1 MTTQQSPLPRPRSGP
16 LTTGPSRAA
25 ARAMLRA
32 VGLSESDLTLPQV
45 AVASS
50 WNEVT
55 PCNLHLNGLAAA
67 AKEGVRQAGA
77 VPLEFGTIA
86 VSDGISMG
94 TEGMKASLVSRE
106 IIADSVELMM
116 HAEQF
121 DALVAVAGCD
131 KSLPGMLMACA
142 RVDVPAAFLY
152 GGTILPGHA
161 LGRTLTIQDVFE
173 AVGGHAAGEVSDADL
188 LAVEKA
194 ACPGA
199 GSCAGMYT
207 ANTMSACAEA
217 LGMTLPGEST
227 APAVSAERTELARR
241 TGEVVVAALAAG
253 LTPRQVMTRAAFLNA
268 ATVVMATAGSTNAVL
283 HLLAIAAEARVELTL
298 DDFDQVSRRTPVIAS
313 MRPSGMYIMSE
324 LDQVGG
330 VPVILRELLSA
341 GLIDGDAL
349 TVNGRTI
356 GENVADAPEPDGK
369 VLRPVAE
376 AFKADGGL
384 AVLRGNL
391 VPRGAVVKTP
401 GIETLRFDGRA
412 RVFEREEDCFAAVTA
427 GQVAKGDVLVIRNE
441 GPRGGPGMREM
452 LAVTAAIKG
461 AGLGKDVVLVT
472 DGRFSGA
479 TFGACVAHA
488 APEAWDGGPIAL
500 VRDGDGI
507 LLDVPERRLELAVDD
522 AELARR
528 KADWKR
534 PAPNYSSGAIAK
546 YAALVT
552 GADTGAVCVVPAG
565 SAGRHHTRASWA
577 AWCAAVVPARPAQRQ

>member
-1 MTTQQSPLPRPRSGP
+1 MTSELPRPRSGP
-16 LTTGPSRAA
+16 LTTGPSRAP

-32 VGLSESDLTLPQV
+32 VGLSEEDLGRPQV

-55 PCNLHLNGLAAA
+55 PCNVHLNGLAAA

-106 IIADSVELMM
+106 VIADSVELMVN
-116 HAEQF
+116 AERF
-121 DALVAVAGCD
+121 DALVAIAGCD

-142 RVDVPAAFLY
+142 RLDVPAAFLY

-161 LGRTLTIQDVFE
+161 LGKTLTIQDVFE
-173 AVGGHAAGEVSDADL
+173 AVGGHAAGDVSDADL
-188 LAVEKA
+188 LAIERA

-207 ANTMSACAEA
+207 ANTMSMCAEA
-217 LGMTLPGEST
+217 MGMTLPGEASP
-227 APAVSAERTELARR
+227 PAVSAGRTDLARR
-241 TGEVVVAALAAG
+241 TGAVVVEALAAG
-253 LTPRQVMTRAAFLNA
+253 LHPRQIMTRAAFLNA
-268 ATVVMATAGSTNAVL
+268 ITMVMATAGSTNAVL
-283 HLLAIAAEARVELTL
+283 HLLAIAHEAGVELTL
-298 DDFDQVSRRTPVIAS
+298 DDFDEVSRRTPVIAS
-313 MRPSGMYIMSE
+313 VRPSGLYVMSE

-341 GLIDGDAL
+341 GLLDGDAL
-349 TVNGRTI
+349 TVNGRTL
-356 GENVADAPEPDGK
+356 GQNVADAFEPDGQI
-369 VLRPVAE
+369 VRPAKDP
-376 AFKADGGL
+376 FQPDGGL
-384 AVLRGNL
+384 AVLRGTLAPN
-391 VPRGAVVKTP
+391 GAVVKTP

-412 RVFEREEDCFAAVTA
+412 RVFECEEDCFAAVTS
-427 GQVAKGDVLVIRNE
+427 GGVAKGDVLVIRHE
-441 GPRGGPGMREM
+441 GPKGGPGMREM

-461 AGLGKDVVLVT
+461 AGLGRDVVLVT

-479 TFGACVAHA
+479 TFGACVAHT

-507 LLDVPERRLELAVDD
+507 LLDLPQRRLELAVSDE
-522 AELARR
+522 ELERR
-528 KADWKR
+528 RSQWKR
-534 PAPNYSSGAIAK
+534 PEPRYTSGALAK

-552 GADTGAVCVVPAG
+552 GADRGAVCEVP
-565 SAGRHHTRASWA
+565 S
-577 AWCAAVVPARPAQRQ
+577 

>member
-1 MTTQQSPLPRPRSGP
+1 MTGSGPGTGGAGAALPRPRSGP
-16 LTTGPSRAA
+16 LTTGPARAP

-32 VGLSESDLTLPQV
+32 VGLSEEDLGRPQV

-106 IIADSVELMM
+106 IIADSVELMVT
-116 HAEQF
+116 AEQF
-121 DALVAVAGCD
+121 DGLVAVAGCD

-142 RVDVPAAFLY
+142 RLDVPAAFLY

-161 LGRTLTIQDVFE
+161 LGRSLIIQDVFE

-188 LAVEKA
+188 LAVERA

-217 LGMTLPGEST
+217 LGMTLPGESS
-227 APAVSAERTELARR
+227 APAVSAERTDLARR
-241 TGEVVVAALAAG
+241 TGAAVVAALAAG
-253 LTPRQVMTRAAFLNA
+253 LRPRQILSRAAFLNA

-283 HLLAIAAEARVELTL
+283 HLLAIAREARVPLTL
-298 DDFDQVSRRTPVIAS
+298 DDFDAVSRRTPVIAS
-313 MRPSGMYIMSE
+313 MRPAGRFIMSE
-324 LDQVGG
+324 LDQAGG

-349 TVNGRTI
+349 TVNGRSLAQ
-356 GENVADAPEPDGK
+356 NVSDARDPDGT
-369 VLRPVAE
+369 VVRPARDP
-376 AFKADGGL
+376 FQPDGGL
-384 AVLRGNL
+384 AVLRGSL
-391 VPRGAVVKTP
+391 VPNGAVVKTP
-401 GIETLRFDGRA
+401 GIETLRFEGRA

-427 GQVAKGDVLVIRNE
+427 GRVSRGDVLVIRYE
-441 GPRGGPGMREM
+441 GPKGGPGMREM
-452 LAVTAAIKG
+452 LGVTAAIVG
-461 AGLGKDVVLVT
+461 AGLGESVALLT

-479 TFGACVAHA
+479 TRGLMAGHV
-488 APEAWDGGPIAL
+488 APEAAVGGPIAA
-500 VRDGDGI
+500 VREGDMI
-507 LLDVPERRLELAVDD
+507 IFDIENRTLTLDVPDEVIAERLR
-522 AELARR
+522 
-528 KADWKR
+528 DWKA
-534 PAPNYSSGAIAK
+534 PPPNYARGVMAK
-546 YAALVT
+546 YARLVGSAAEGALV
-552 GADTGAVCVVPAG
+552 GA
-565 SAGRHHTRASWA
+565 
-577 AWCAAVVPARPAQRQ
+577 

>member
-1 MTTQQSPLPRPRSGP
+1 MTSQLPRPRSGP
-16 LTTGPSRAA
+16 LTTGPSRAP

-32 VGLSESDLTLPQV
+32 VGLSEDDLQLPQV

-55 PCNLHLNGLAAA
+55 PCNVHLNGLATA

-116 HAEQF
+116 QAEQF
-121 DALVAVAGCD
+121 DAMVTIAGCD

-142 RVDVPAAFLY
+142 RVDLPAAFLY

-161 LGRTLTIQDVFE
+161 LGRSLTIQDVFE
-173 AVGGHAAGEVSDADL
+173 AVGGHAAGDVSDEDL
-188 LAVEKA
+188 LAIERA

-207 ANTMSACAEA
+207 ANTMSMCAEA
-217 LGMTLPGEST
+217 LGMTLPGEASP
-227 APAVSAERTELARR
+227 PAVSAERTDLARR
-241 TGEVVVAALAAG
+241 TGETVVRALAAG
-253 LTPRQVMTRAAFLNA
+253 LRPRQIMTRAAFLNA
-268 ATVVMATAGSTNAVL
+268 ATMVMATAGSTNAVL
-283 HLLAIAAEARVELTL
+283 HLLAIAHEAGVELTL

-313 MRPSGMYIMSE
+313 VRPSGLYVMSE

-341 GLIDGDAL
+341 GLLDGDAM
-349 TVNGRTI
+349 TVNGRTL
-356 GENVADAPEPDGK
+356 GENVADAFQPDGK
-369 VLRPVAE
+369 VVRPAKDP
-376 AFKADGGL
+376 FQPDGGL
-384 AVLRGNL
+384 AVLRGSL
-391 VPRGAVVKTP
+391 VPNGAVVKTP

-412 RVFEREEDCFAAVTA
+412 RVFECEEDCFAAVTA
-427 GQVAKGDVLVIRNE
+427 RQVAAGDVLVIRNE

-461 AGLGKDVVLVT
+461 AGLGRDVVLVT

-507 LLDVPERRLELAVDD
+507 LLDVPERRLELAVDA
-522 AELARR
+522 AELERR
-528 KADWKR
+528 RAEWKR
-534 PAPNYSSGAIAK
+534 AAPNYTSGALAK
-546 YAALVT
+546 YAALVS
-552 GADTGAVCVVPAG
+552 GADTGAVCTVPPGVA
-565 SAGRHHTRASWA
+565 
-577 AWCAAVVPARPAQRQ
+577 

>member
-1 MTTQQSPLPRPRSGP
+1 MTSQLPRPRSGP
-16 LTTGPSRAA
+16 LTTGPSRAP
-25 ARAMLRA
+25 ARSMLRA
-32 VGLSESDLTLPQV
+32 VGLSEDDLQRPQV
-45 AVASS
+45 GVASS

-55 PCNLHLNGLAAA
+55 PCNVHLNGLATA

-116 HAEQF
+116 NAEQF
-121 DALVAVAGCD
+121 DALVAIAGCD

-142 RVDVPAAFLY
+142 RLDLPAAFLY

-161 LGRTLTIQDVFE
+161 LGRSLTIQDVFE

-188 LAVEKA
+188 LAIERA

-207 ANTMSACAEA
+207 ANTMSMCAEA
-217 LGMTLPGEST
+217 LGMTLPGEASP
-227 APAVSAERTELARR
+227 PAVSAERTDLARR
-241 TGEVVVAALAAG
+241 TGMAVVGALAAG
-253 LTPRQVMTRAAFLNA
+253 LRPRQIMTRAAFLNA
-268 ATVVMATAGSTNAVL
+268 ATMVMATAGSTNAVL
-283 HLLAIAAEARVELTL
+283 HLLAIAYEAGVELTL
-298 DDFDQVSRRTPVIAS
+298 DDFDAVSRRTPVIAS
-313 MRPSGMYIMSE
+313 VRPTGLYVMSE

-341 GLIDGDAL
+341 GLVDGDAM
-349 TVNGRTI
+349 TVNGKTL
-356 GENVADAPEPDGK
+356 GQNVADAFEPDGK
-369 VLRPVAE
+369 IVRPAKDP
-376 AFKADGGL
+376 FQPDGGL
-384 AVLRGNL
+384 AVLRGSL
-391 VPRGAVVKTP
+391 VPNGAVVKTP

-412 RVFEREEDCFAAVTA
+412 RVFESEEDCFAAVTA
-427 GQVAKGDVLVIRNE
+427 RQVSRGDVLVIRNE
-441 GPRGGPGMREM
+441 GPKGGPGMREM

-461 AGLGKDVVLVT
+461 AGLGRDVVLVT

-500 VRDGDGI
+500 IRDGDGI
-507 LLDVPERRLELAVDD
+507 VLDVPQRRLELAVDD
-522 AELARR
+522 AELQRR
-528 KADWKR
+528 RADWKR
-534 PAPNYSSGAIAK
+534 PAPAYTSGAMAK
-546 YAALVT
+546 YAALVS
-552 GADTGAVCVVPAG
+552 GADRGAVCTVPG
-565 SAGRHHTRASWA
+565 TT
-577 AWCAAVVPARPAQRQ
+577 

>member
-1 MTTQQSPLPRPRSGP
+1 MSGPSLPRPRSGP
-16 LTTGPSRAA
+16 VTTGPARAP

-32 VGLSESDLTLPQV
+32 VGLSEADLERPQV

-55 PCNLHLNGLAAA
+55 PCNVHLDGLAAA

-116 HAEQF
+116 QAEGF
-121 DALVAVAGCD
+121 DALVTLAGCD

-142 RVDVPAAFLY
+142 RVNVPAAFLY

-161 LGRTLTIQDVFE
+161 LGRSLTIQDVFE

-188 LAVEKA
+188 LAVERA

-217 LGMTLPGEST
+217 LGMTLPGEAS
-227 APAVSAERTELARR
+227 APAVSAERTDLARR
-241 TGEVVVAALAAG
+241 TGEAVVAALAAG
-253 LTPRQVMTRAAFLNA
+253 LTPRQIMTRPAFLNA

-283 HLLAIAAEARVELTL
+283 HLLAIAREAGVELTL
-298 DDFDQVSRRTPVIAS
+298 DDFDAVSRRTPVIAS
-313 MRPSGMYIMSE
+313 LRPSGLYVMSE
-324 LDQVGG
+324 LDQAGG

-341 GLIDGDAL
+341 GLLDGDAL
-349 TVNGRTI
+349 TVNGRTLA
-356 GENVADAPEPDGK
+356 ENVSDAPAPDGR
-369 VLRPVAE
+369 VVRTAAE
-376 AFKADGGL
+376 PFQPDGGL
-384 AVLRGNL
+384 AVLRGSL
-391 VPRGAVVKTP
+391 APGGAVVKTP
-401 GIETLRFDGRA
+401 TIETLVFDGTA

-427 GQVAKGDVLVIRNE
+427 GRVARGDVLVIRNE

-461 AGLGKDVVLVT
+461 AGLGRDVVLVT

-479 TFGACVAHA
+479 TFGACVGHV
-488 APEAWDGGPIAL
+488 APEAFTGGPIGL

-507 LLDVPERRLELAVDD
+507 LLDVPGRRLELAVDA

-528 KADWKR
+528 RAQWQR
-534 PAPNYSSGAIAK
+534 PAPNYTSGALAK
-546 YAALVT
+546 YAALVS
-552 GADTGAVCVVPAG
+552 GADTGAVCTVPDG
-565 SAGRHHTRASWA
+565 
-577 AWCAAVVPARPAQRQ
+577 

>member
-1 MTTQQSPLPRPRSGP
+1 MTTKLPRPRSGP
-16 LTTGPSRAA
+16 LTTGPSRAP

-32 VGLSESDLTLPQV
+32 VGLSEDDLTLPQV

-55 PCNLHLNGLAAA
+55 PCNVHLDGLATA

-106 IIADSVELMM
+106 VIADSVELMM
-116 HAEQF
+116 LAEQF
-121 DALVAVAGCD
+121 DGMVTIAGCD

-142 RVDVPAAFLY
+142 RLDLPAAFLY

-161 LGRTLTIQDVFE
+161 LGRSLTIQDVFE
-173 AVGGHAAGEVSDADL
+173 AVGGHAAGDVSDADL
-188 LAVEKA
+188 LAIERA

-207 ANTMSACAEA
+207 ANTMSMCAEA
-217 LGMTLPGEST
+217 LGMTLPGEASP
-227 APAVSAERTELARR
+227 PAVSAERTDLARR
-241 TGEVVVAALAAG
+241 TGVAVVEALAAG
-253 LTPRQVMTRAAFLNA
+253 LTPRQIMTRAAFLNA
-268 ATVVMATAGSTNAVL
+268 ASLVMATAGSTNAVL
-283 HLLAIAAEARVELTL
+283 HLLAIAHEARVELTL
-298 DDFDQVSRRTPVIAS
+298 DDFDAVSRRTPVIAS
-313 MRPSGMYIMSE
+313 VRPSGLYVMSE

-341 GLIDGDAL
+341 GLVDADAV
-349 TVNGRTI
+349 TVNGKTL
-356 GENVADAPEPDGK
+356 GENVADAFQPDGK
-369 VLRPVAE
+369 VVRPAKDP
-376 AFKADGGL
+376 FQPDGGL
-384 AVLRGNL
+384 AVLRGSL
-391 VPRGAVVKTP
+391 VPNGAVVKTP
-401 GIETLRFDGRA
+401 GIEALRFEGRA
-412 RVFEREEDCFAAVTA
+412 RVFECEEDCFAAVTA
-427 GQVAKGDVLVIRNE
+427 RQVAKGDVLVIRNE
-441 GPRGGPGMREM
+441 GPKGGPGMREM

-461 AGLGKDVVLVT
+461 AGLGRDVMLVT

-507 LLDVPERRLELAVDD
+507 LLDVPGRRLELAVGD

-528 KADWKR
+528 RADWKR
-534 PAPNYSSGAIAK
+534 AAPNYTSGALAK
-546 YAALVT
+546 YAALVS
-552 GADTGAVCVVPAG
+552 GADTGAVCTVPGAV
-565 SAGRHHTRASWA
+565 SGR
-577 AWCAAVVPARPAQRQ
+577 P

>member
-1 MTTQQSPLPRPRSGP
+1 MTSQLPRPRSGP
-16 LTTGPSRAA
+16 LTTGPSRAP

-32 VGLSESDLTLPQV
+32 VGLSEDDLQRPQV

-55 PCNLHLNGLAAA
+55 PCNVHLNGLATA

-116 HAEQF
+116 QAEQF
-121 DALVAVAGCD
+121 DAMVTIAGCD

-161 LGRTLTIQDVFE
+161 LGRSLTIQDVFE
-173 AVGGHAAGEVSDADL
+173 AVGGHAAGDVSDADL
-188 LAVEKA
+188 LAVERA

-207 ANTMSACAEA
+207 ANTMSMCAEA
-217 LGMTLPGEST
+217 LGMTLPGEASP
-227 APAVSAERTELARR
+227 PAVSAERTDLARR
-241 TGEVVVAALAAG
+241 TGEAVVGALAAG
-253 LTPRQVMTRAAFLNA
+253 LRPRQIMTRAAFLNA
-268 ATVVMATAGSTNAVL
+268 ATMVMATAGSTNAVL
-283 HLLAIAAEARVELTL
+283 HLLAIAYEAGVELTL

-313 MRPSGMYIMSE
+313 VRPSGLYVMSE

-341 GLIDGDAL
+341 GLLDGDAI
-349 TVNGRTI
+349 TVNGRTL
-356 GENVADAPEPDGK
+356 GENVADAFQPDGK
-369 VLRPVAE
+369 VVRPAKDP
-376 AFKADGGL
+376 FQPDGGL
-384 AVLRGNL
+384 AVLRGSL
-391 VPRGAVVKTP
+391 VPNGAVVKTP

-412 RVFEREEDCFAAVTA
+412 RVFECEEDCFAAVTA
-427 GQVAKGDVLVIRNE
+427 RQVAKGDVLVIRNE

-461 AGLGKDVVLVT
+461 AGLGRDVVLVT

-507 LLDVPERRLELAVDD
+507 RLDVPERRLELAVDD
-522 AELARR
+522 AELDRR
-528 KADWKR
+528 RAEWKR
-534 PAPNYSSGAIAK
+534 PAPNYTTGALAK
-546 YAALVT
+546 YAALVS
-552 GADTGAVCVVPAG
+552 GADRGAVCTVSPDPA
-565 SAGRHHTRASWA
+565 
-577 AWCAAVVPARPAQRQ
+577 

>member
-1 MTTQQSPLPRPRSGP
+1 MTSQLPRPRSGP

-32 VGLSESDLTLPQV
+32 VGLSEDDLERPQV
-45 AVASS
+45 GVASS

-55 PCNLHLNGLAAA
+55 PCNVHLNGLASA

-94 TEGMKASLVSRE
+94 TEGMKSSLVSRE

-116 HAEQF
+116 NAEQF
-121 DALVAVAGCD
+121 DAMVTIAGCD

-142 RVDVPAAFLY
+142 RLDLPAAFLY

-161 LGRTLTIQDVFE
+161 LGRSLTVQDVFE
-173 AVGGHAAGEVSDADL
+173 AVGGHAAGDVSDADL
-188 LAVEKA
+188 LAIERA

-207 ANTMSACAEA
+207 ANTMSMCAEA
-217 LGMTLPGEST
+217 LGMTLPGEASP
-227 APAVSAERTELARR
+227 PAVSAERTDLARR
-241 TGEVVVAALAAG
+241 TGMVVVEALAAG
-253 LTPRQVMTRAAFLNA
+253 LRPRQIMTRTAFLNA
-268 ATVVMATAGSTNAVL
+268 ATMVMATAGSTNAVL
-283 HLLAIAAEARVELTL
+283 HLLAIAHEAEVELTL
-298 DDFDQVSRRTPVIAS
+298 DDFDAVSRRTPVIAS
-313 MRPSGMYIMSE
+313 VRPSGVYVMSE

-341 GLIDGDAL
+341 GLIEGDAM
-349 TVNGRTI
+349 TVNGRTL
-356 GENVADAPEPDGK
+356 GENVADAFQPDGK
-369 VLRPVAE
+369 VVRPAKDP
-376 AFKADGGL
+376 FQPDGGL
-384 AVLRGNL
+384 AVLRGSLAPN
-391 VPRGAVVKTP
+391 GAVVKTP

-412 RVFEREEDCFAAVTA
+412 RVFECEEDCFAAVTDRK
-427 GQVAKGDVLVIRNE
+427 VEKGDVLIIRNE

-461 AGLGKDVVLVT
+461 AGLGRDVVLVT

-479 TFGACVAHA
+479 TFGACVAHT

-507 LLDVPERRLELAVDD
+507 LLDVPQRRLELAVDD
-522 AELARR
+522 AELQRR
-528 KADWKR
+528 RADWKR
-534 PAPNYSSGAIAK
+534 PAPNYTTGVLAK
-546 YAALVT
+546 YAALVS
-552 GADTGAVCVVPAG
+552 GADRGAVCTVPA
-565 SAGRHHTRASWA
+565 A
-577 AWCAAVVPARPAQRQ
+577 

>member
-1 MTTQQSPLPRPRSGP
+1 MSANLPSLPRPRSGP

-32 VGLSESDLTLPQV
+32 VGLSEDDLERPQV

-55 PCNLHLNGLAAA
+55 PCNVHLNGLAAA

-94 TEGMKASLVSRE
+94 SEGMKASLVSRE
-106 IIADSVELMM
+106 VIADSVELMVE
-116 HAEQF
+116 AEQF
-121 DALVAVAGCD
+121 DALVTIAGCD
-131 KSLPGMLMACA
+131 KSLPGMLMAAA
-142 RVDVPAAFLY
+142 RLDIPSIFLY
-152 GGTILPGHA
+152 GGTILPGWVH
-161 LGRTLTIQDVFE
+161 GKSVTIQDVFE
-173 AVGGHAAGEVSDADL
+173 AVGEHSAGIMSDTEL
-188 LAVEKA
+188 LAVERA

-207 ANTMSACAEA
+207 ANTMSTCAEA
-217 LGMTLPGEST
+217 LGMTLPGEAS
-227 APAVSAERTELARR
+227 APAVSAERTDLARR
-241 TGEVVVAALAAG
+241 TGAAVVAALAAG
-253 LTPRQVMTRAAFLNA
+253 LRPRQIMTRAAFLNA

-283 HLLAIAAEARVELTL
+283 HLLAIAHEAGVELTL
-298 DDFDQVSRRTPVIAS
+298 ADFDEVSRRTPVIAS
-313 MRPSGMYIMSE
+313 MRPSGLYVMSE
-324 LDQVGG
+324 LDRVGG

-341 GLIDGDAL
+341 GLLDGDAM

-356 GENVADAPEPDGK
+356 GDNVADAFSPDGN
-369 VLRPVAE
+369 VVRPAKDP
-376 AFKADGGL
+376 FKADGGL
-384 AVLRGNL
+384 AVLRGSLAPN
-391 VPRGAVVKTP
+391 GAVVKTP
-401 GIETLRFDGRA
+401 GIETLRFEGRA

-427 GQVAKGDVLVIRNE
+427 GRVAKGDALVIRYE

-461 AGLGKDVVLVT
+461 AGLGKDVLLVT

-479 TFGACVAHA
+479 TFGACVAHV

-500 VRDGDGI
+500 VADGDPI
-507 LLDVPERRLELAVDD
+507 VLDVVERRLELGVDE

-528 KADWKR
+528 RSAWRR
-534 PAPNYSSGAIAK
+534 PAPHYTTGAMAK
-546 YAALVT
+546 YAALVS
-552 GADTGAVCVVPAG
+552 GADTGAVCTVPG
-565 SAGRHHTRASWA
+565 TR
-577 AWCAAVVPARPAQRQ
+577 

>member
-1 MTTQQSPLPRPRSGP
+1 
-16 LTTGPSRAA
+16 
-25 ARAMLRA
+25 MLRA
-32 VGLSESDLTLPQV
+32 VGLSEEDLHRPQV

-67 AKEGVRQAGA
+67 VKEGVRQAGA

-116 HAEQF
+116 QAEQF
-121 DALVAVAGCD
+121 DALVAIAGCD

-142 RVDVPAAFLY
+142 RVNVPAAFLY

-161 LGRTLTIQDVFE
+161 LGRSLTIQDVFE
-173 AVGGHAAGEVSDADL
+173 AVGGNAAGDVSDADL
-188 LAVEKA
+188 LAIERA

-207 ANTMSACAEA
+207 ANTMSMCAEA
-217 LGMTLPGEST
+217 LGMTLPGEAS
-227 APAVSAERTELARR
+227 APAVSAERTDLSRR
-241 TGEVVVAALAAG
+241 TGEAVVQALAAG
-253 LTPRQVMTRAAFLNA
+253 LLPRQILTKTAFMNA
-268 ATVVMATAGSTNAVL
+268 ATMVMATAGSTNAVL
-283 HLLAIAAEARVELTL
+283 HLLAIAREAGVDLTL
-298 DDFDQVSRRTPVIAS
+298 DDFDAVSRRTPVIAS

-324 LDQVGG
+324 LDQAGG

-349 TVNGRTI
+349 TVNGRTL
-356 GENVADAPEPDGK
+356 GENVADAFEPDGK
-369 VLRPVAE
+369 VVRPVKNP
-376 AFKADGGL
+376 FQPDGGL
-384 AVLRGNL
+384 AVLRGSLAPN
-391 VPRGAVVKTP
+391 GAVVKTP
-401 GIETLRFDGRA
+401 TIETLRFDGRA
-412 RVFEREEDCFAAVTA
+412 RVFDREEDCFAAVTQ
-427 GQVAKGDVLVIRNE
+427 GQVAKGDVLIIRYE
-441 GPRGGPGMREM
+441 GPKGGPGMREM

-461 AGLGKDVVLVT
+461 AGLGKDVALVT

-507 LLDVPERRLELAVDD
+507 VLDVPERRLELAVDD
-522 AELARR
+522 AELERR
-528 KADWKR
+528 RAEWKR
-534 PAPNYSSGAIAK
+534 PAPNYTSGALAK
-546 YAALVT
+546 YAALVS
-552 GADTGAVCVVPAG
+552 GADRGAVCTVPA
-565 SAGRHHTRASWA
+565 S
-577 AWCAAVVPARPAQRQ
+577 

>member
-1 MTTQQSPLPRPRSGP
+1 MSHPSHPYHPSNLPRPRSGP

-32 VGLSESDLTLPQV
+32 VGLSEEDLERPQV

-55 PCNLHLNGLAAA
+55 PCNVHLNGLATA

-116 HAEQF
+116 QAEQF
-121 DALVAVAGCD
+121 DAMVTIAGCD

-142 RVDVPAAFLY
+142 RVDLPAAFLY

-161 LGRTLTIQDVFE
+161 LGRSLTIQDVFE
-173 AVGGHAAGEVSDADL
+173 AVGGHAAGDVSDEDL
-188 LAVEKA
+188 LAIERA

-207 ANTMSACAEA
+207 ANTMSMCAEA
-217 LGMTLPGEST
+217 LGMTLPGEASP
-227 APAVSAERTELARR
+227 PAVSAERTDLARR
-241 TGEVVVAALAAG
+241 TGETVVHALAAG
-253 LTPRQVMTRAAFLNA
+253 LRPRQIMTRAAFLNA
-268 ATVVMATAGSTNAVL
+268 ATMVMATAGSTNAVL
-283 HLLAIAAEARVELTL
+283 HLLAIAHEAGVELTL

-313 MRPSGMYIMSE
+313 VRPSGMYVMSE

-341 GLIDGDAL
+341 GLLDGDAM
-349 TVNGRTI
+349 TVNGRTLS
-356 GENVADAPEPDGK
+356 ENVADAFQPDGK
-369 VLRPVAE
+369 VVRPAKDP
-376 AFKADGGL
+376 FQPDGGL
-384 AVLRGNL
+384 AVLRGSL
-391 VPRGAVVKTP
+391 VPNGAVVKTP

-412 RVFEREEDCFAAVTA
+412 RVFECEEDCFAAVTA
-427 GQVAKGDVLVIRNE
+427 RQVAAGDVLVIRNE

-461 AGLGKDVVLVT
+461 AGLGRDVVLVT

-507 LLDVPERRLELAVDD
+507 LLDVPERRLELAVDA
-522 AELARR
+522 AELERR
-528 KADWKR
+528 RAEWKR
-534 PAPNYSSGAIAK
+534 AAPNYTSGALAK
-546 YAALVT
+546 YAALVS
-552 GADTGAVCVVPAG
+552 GADTGAVCTVPPGVA
-565 SAGRHHTRASWA
+565 
-577 AWCAAVVPARPAQRQ
+577 

>member
-1 MTTQQSPLPRPRSGP
+1 MSANLPSLPRPRSGP

-32 VGLSESDLTLPQV
+32 VGLSEDDLERPQV

-55 PCNLHLNGLAAA
+55 PCNVHLNGLAAA

-94 TEGMKASLVSRE
+94 SEGMKASLVSRE
-106 IIADSVELMM
+106 VIADSVELMVE
-116 HAEQF
+116 AEQF
-121 DALVAVAGCD
+121 DALVTIAGCD
-131 KSLPGMLMACA
+131 KSLPGMLMAAA
-142 RVDVPAAFLY
+142 RLDIPSIFLY
-152 GGTILPGHA
+152 GGTILPGWVH
-161 LGRTLTIQDVFE
+161 GKSVTIQDVFE
-173 AVGGHAAGEVSDADL
+173 AVGEHSAGIMSDTEL
-188 LAVEKA
+188 LAVERA

-207 ANTMSACAEA
+207 ANTMSTCAEA
-217 LGMTLPGEST
+217 LGMTLPGEAS
-227 APAVSAERTELARR
+227 APAVSAERTDLARR
-241 TGEVVVAALAAG
+241 TGAAVVAALAAG
-253 LTPRQVMTRAAFLNA
+253 LRPRQIMTRAAFLNA

-283 HLLAIAAEARVELTL
+283 HLLAIAHEAGVELTL
-298 DDFDQVSRRTPVIAS
+298 ADFDEVSRRTPVIAS
-313 MRPSGMYIMSE
+313 MRPSGLYVMSE
-324 LDQVGG
+324 LDRVGG

-341 GLIDGDAL
+341 GLLDGDAM

-356 GENVADAPEPDGK
+356 GDNVADAFSPDGN
-369 VLRPVAE
+369 VVRPAKDP
-376 AFKADGGL
+376 FKADGGL
-384 AVLRGNL
+384 AVLRGSLAPN
-391 VPRGAVVKTP
+391 GAVVKTP
-401 GIETLRFDGRA
+401 GIETLRFEGRA

-427 GQVAKGDVLVIRNE
+427 GRVAKGDALVIRYE

-461 AGLGKDVVLVT
+461 AGLGKDVLLVT

-479 TFGACVAHA
+479 TFGACVAHV

-500 VRDGDGI
+500 VTDGDPI
-507 LLDVPERRLELAVDD
+507 VLDVVERRLELGVDE

-528 KADWKR
+528 RAAWRR
-534 PAPNYSSGAIAK
+534 PAPHYTTGAMAK
-546 YAALVT
+546 YAALVS
-552 GADTGAVCVVPAG
+552 GAD
-565 SAGRHHTRASWA
+565 
-577 AWCAAVVPARPAQRQ
+577 